1 MLKDLEFL
9 LKKIFFNERY
19 LYKRRLDRALKK
31 NYEKE
36 LNIINQFSNKQRSAV
51 DVGVYRG
58 VYSYKLSKE
67 FKHVY
72 GYEANPLIY
81 PNLKKNLNKIIKNLT
96 LKNFAVSNTSGI
108 AYLKIPKRSKSVF
121 KDNYEELYQLGC
133 ASIHNENIFEDF
145 DLIKAKKIKLDDDLK
160 DKNIGFIKIDVEGHE
175 KEVIEGSK
183 NLIKKFKPILLVEI
197 VERHTKKP
205 VLNTIN
211 FIKQFGYTPFYV
223 KGKNLYNL
231 QKLNNLNKE
240 NNYIFI
246 PK

>member
-1 MLKDLEFL
+1 MKKFFKTLILYLEAKKFL
-9 LKKIFFNERY
+9 
-19 LYKRRLDRALKK
+19 
-31 NYEKE
+31 
-36 LNIINQFSNKQRSAV
+36 SNK
-51 DVGVYRG
+51 
-58 VYSYKLSKE
+58 
-67 FKHVY
+67 
-72 GYEANPLIY
+72 
-81 PNLKKNLNKIIKNLT
+81 
-96 LKNFAVSNTSGI
+96 
-108 AYLKIPKRSKSVF
+108 
-121 KDNYEELYQLGC
+121 
-133 ASIHNENIFEDF
+133 
-145 DLIKAKKIKLDDDLK
+145 DDDLK

-211 FIKQFGYTPFYV
+211 FIKQFGYKPFYV